1 MEERRA
7 ITFDNKIPLTW
18 LLSCAGTAFVLL
30 ITVLWF
36 VAGQSIKL
44 DSMAVQS
51 EKRDAKLE
59 VLIRD
64 NYDAR
69 RNADI
74 LTMRV
79 EALEKAKK

>member
-1 MEERRA
+1 M
-7 ITFDNKIPLTW
+7 FDNKIPLTW
-18 LLSCAGTAFVLL
+18 LLSCAGTVFLL
-30 ITVLWF
+30 LFTVLWF
-36 VAGQSIKL
+36 VAAQSNKL
-44 DSMAVQS
+44 DTMATQS